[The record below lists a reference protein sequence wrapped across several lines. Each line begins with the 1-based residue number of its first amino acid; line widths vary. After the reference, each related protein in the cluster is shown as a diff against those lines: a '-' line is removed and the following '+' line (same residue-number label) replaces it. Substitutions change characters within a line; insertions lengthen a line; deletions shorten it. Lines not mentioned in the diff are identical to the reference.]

1 MAEQKSDEYLEIAAF
16 FKKTLQEKN
25 NISFA
30 AIEAF
35 NYMIGHCKSKSF
47 EGIRQDLNRCHD

>member
-16 FKKTLQEKN
+16 FNRTFLEKN
-25 NISFA
+25 NISYA

-35 NYMIGHCKSKSF
+35 NFMIGHCKSKSF
-47 EGIRQDLNRCHD
+47 EGIRQDLNRCQD